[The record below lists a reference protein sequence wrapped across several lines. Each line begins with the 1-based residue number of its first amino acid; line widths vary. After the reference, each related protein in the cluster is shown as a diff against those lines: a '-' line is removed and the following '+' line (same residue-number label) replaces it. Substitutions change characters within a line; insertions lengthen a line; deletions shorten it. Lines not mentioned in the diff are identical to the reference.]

1 MAPIH
6 TSIPA
11 PVVTLVPVCFS
22 RLCVSDGPQAGPRL
36 APLEE
41 APRRRSQGG
50 GGDPSDPRRD
60 LIRFQCAV
68 LLAYVA
74 TYASVDAG
82 IQDYF
87 TRLSAP
93 PALTHA
99 PGASV
104 VCADTHANLV
114 SRWAGGHHPVTI
126 AGHQTNH
133 EDGALMMCVADL
145 IVI

>member
-1 MAPIH
+1 MVDLDEP
-6 TSIPA
+6 T
-11 PVVTLVPVCFS
+11 
-22 RLCVSDGPQAGPRL
+22 GAGSAAEDLDVDQEVRWL
-36 APLEE
+36 GARTKSSCSASLQCPL
-41 APRRRSQGG
+41 
-50 GGDPSDPRRD
+50 
-60 LIRFQCAV
+60 I
-68 LLAYVA
+68 LAYVV